1 MDYFAYLDPG
11 TGSLFLQAAIGGI
24 LGAIFV
30 MRNFIITTVYKIKSI
45 FKREAVEAKDTTK

>member
-11 TGSLFLQAAIGGI
+11 TGSLFLQAVIGGI